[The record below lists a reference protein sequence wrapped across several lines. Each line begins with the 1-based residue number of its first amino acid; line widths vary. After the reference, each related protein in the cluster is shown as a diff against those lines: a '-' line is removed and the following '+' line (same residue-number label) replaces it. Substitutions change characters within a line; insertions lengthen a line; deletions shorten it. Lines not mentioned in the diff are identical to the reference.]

1 MELIKPQ
8 QLLERVRTLS
18 TLPVTRQLGLMVG
31 LALSVALGL
40 AVVLW
45 SREPVYRPLYTNL
58 SPQDASE
65 VVAALQE
72 RGVAYRIDEAN
83 GGILVPADAMH
94 ATRIA
99 LAANGLPKGGGVG
112 FELLDRQGTFGE
124 SELMESARYQRVL
137 EGELARTIASLADVQ
152 GVRVHLALPKRSPFL
167 REREKPSASVLVN
180 LYPGRTLEPVQVQ
193 AIMHL
198 VSSSVPNL
206 ERGRVTVVDQGG
218 RLLSPEEDSAGLAG
232 SAAQLAFVRRAEA
245 AYARRVEEILTP
257 IVGPGRVRAQ
267 VTADLDFTVVESTE
281 ERFGPEGQVL
291 RSEQVAEQRS
301 HGSGLAGGIP
311 GALSNAPPPGGA
323 LDAGGAG
330 GPEGGAVGNESSSR
344 NATRNFEIDR
354 TVRHVRSPSGV
365 VRRLSVAVVIDD
377 AAAPQGDGEPQ
388 PKPLTQQQID
398 DLTVLVKQAVGFN
411 AERGDSVHLVSAS
424 FWNGMDGLTA
434 PGPAPWWQA
443 WYWVLAKQGAG
454 VLVVLLLALAVLR
467 PLMRGA
473 AQAGRPGPEAGRPAL
488 AGAVAGAASG
498 PALAAP
504 PDLAPQLAGQVAP
517 DRLAVSQEAQAA
529 AGRLALPGDYEGQV
543 VRAQSLIAEDPRL
556 AAVLVKEWL
565 ANDE

>member
-1 MELIKPQ
+1 MELIKPDRI
-8 QLLERVRTLS
+8 LERVRTLA

-45 SREPVYRPLYTNL
+45 SREPIYRPLYTNL
-58 SPQDASE
+58 SAQDASE
-65 VVAALQE
+65 IVAALQE
-72 RGVAYRIDEAN
+72 RGVAYRVDQAS
-83 GGILVPADAMH
+83 GAILVPADAMH

-99 LAANGLPKGGGVG
+99 LASTGLPKGGGVG

-124 SELMESARYQRVL
+124 SELMESVRYQRVL
-137 EGELARTIASLADVQ
+137 EGELARTIGSLADVQ

-180 LYPGRTLEPVQVQ
+180 LHPGRSLEPVQVQ

-198 VSSSVPNL
+198 VSSSIPNL
-206 ERGRVTVVDQGG
+206 ERSRVTVIDQSG
-218 RLLSPEEDSAGLAG
+218 RLLSPEEGSDGLEG
-232 SAAQLAFVRRAEA
+232 TMAQLALVRRAET

-267 VTADLDFTVVESTE
+267 VTADLDFTMVESTE
-281 ERFGPEGQVL
+281 ERFGPERQAL
-291 RSEQVAEQRS
+291 RSEQVSEQRS
-301 HGSGLAGGIP
+301 RGSAPVGGIP
-311 GALSNAPPPGGA
+311 GALSNQPP
-323 LDAGGAG
+323 AGGSLAG
-330 GPEGGAVGNESSSR
+330 GGGTEGSGGGESASR
-344 NATRNFEIDR
+344 NATRNFEVDR
-354 TVRHVRSPSGV
+354 TVRHVRSPTGV
-365 VRRLSVAVVIDD
+365 LRRLSVAVVIDD
-377 AAAPQGDGEPQ
+377 AAPPDEHGAPQ
-388 PKPLTQQQID
+388 PKPLSQGQID

-411 AERGDSVHLVSAS
+411 EERGDSVHVVSAS
-424 FWNGMDGLTA
+424 FWSGADGLPVA
-434 PGPAPWWQA
+434 SPPPWAQA
-443 WYWVLAKQGAG
+443 WYWDLAKQGAG
-454 VLVVLLLALAVLR
+454 VLVILLLALAVLR

-473 AQAGRPGPEAGRPAL
+473 AQVKGAASEEDPPAL
-488 AGAVAGAASG
+488 AGAVAGAGAG

-504 PDLAPQLAGQVAP
+504 PEMVP

-529 AGRLALPGDYEGQV
+529 VGRLAAPRDYEGQV
-543 VRAQSLIAEDPRL
+543 ARAQSLIAEDPRL